1 MTLLKCGGPCAS
13 FCEVGCPGTQRMNGS
28 GNVFNIIVTEVV
40 DVNKEKKMWPS
51 AKVVSAPSI
60 VLQVLIATFV

>member
-40 DVNKEKKMWPS
+40 DVNKEKKM
-51 AKVVSAPSI
+51 
-60 VLQVLIATFV
+60 